1 MKSNILASRKTA
13 ALGLAALLSVGAVA
27 TANAAPQSLIP
38 PNTTGSITVHKF
50 EQPVAYGADNLGM
63 ELPPSATIGYD
74 PLGGVTFQVQ
84 QVKGVDLTT
93 NQGWQIAQEAVDSF
107 NPFAAEA
114 SVASYGLGK
123 ATAQVTNSSG
133 ITKFANLPVG
143 LYLVQE
149 IATPTVN
156 QGEAIT
162 PAMPFLITVPLT
174 DPTDLHKWVYDVH
187 TYPKNVMSTIEKS
200 VNDRDTVAVGKDLT
214 YTINNSIPG
223 GAVTEKY
230 VITDKLDSKLTF
242 RSATVKI
249 DGVAEKDIQV
259 THASGTLTVTLGQ
272 SARAR
277 AFQSLSNNS
286 DAKISVLVTARVNAA
301 GEIDNDATL
310 TFKRADELETKL
322 PSVPVT
328 TKFGGIQ
335 IQKKDRE
342 GRGLAGAVFEVWASH
357 SNDFAS
363 AQKVSVDGVSSW
375 TTPTSGQL
383 TIAGLRY
390 SAWAN
395 GVGLSQSSPAYFHY
409 WLVEVKAPAGYELL
423 AEPIH
428 FAVAS
433 QAGAAAQIQV
443 LNTPHNAGEQLP
455 LTGGNGLVGLIGLGL
470 VTLGGGMYGISR
482 KHRSQAD
489 TDTPIW

>member
-1 MKSNILASRKTA
+1 MKPNIPASRKTA
-13 ALGLAALLSVGAVA
+13 ALGLAALLSMGMVS
-27 TANAAPQSLIP
+27 TANAAPESLIP
-38 PNTTGSITVHKF
+38 PNTKGSITVHKF
-50 EQPVAYGADNLGM
+50 EQPVAYGSDNLGM
-63 ELPPSATIGYD
+63 ELPVTATSGYT
-74 PLGGVTFQVQ
+74 PLSGVTFQVQ

-93 NQGWQIAQEAVDSF
+93 NQGWQAAQEAVDKF
-107 NPFAAEA
+107 DPFAAEA
-114 SVASYGLGK
+114 SVASYGLGE
-123 ATAQVTNSSG
+123 ATSQKTDSSG
-133 ITKFANLPVG
+133 VTKFANLPVG

-149 IATPTVN
+149 TATPTVP

-174 DPTDLHKWVYDVH
+174 DPTDLHRWVYDVH
-187 TYPKNVMSTIEKS
+187 AYPKNVMSTIEKS
-200 VNDRDTVAVGKDLT
+200 VNDRESVAVGKELT
-214 YTINNSIPG
+214 YTIESSIPG

-230 VITDKLDSKLTF
+230 VVTDKLDPKLTF
-242 RSATVKI
+242 RSATVQI
-249 DGVAEKDIQV
+249 DGVAEKDVQAV
-259 THASGTLTVTLGQ
+259 HSGGTLTVTLGKD
-272 SARAR
+272 ARTR
-277 AFQSLSNNS
+277 AFQSLTKNS
-286 DAKISVLVTARVNAA
+286 EAKVTVLVTARVNAA

-310 TFKRADELETKL
+310 TFKRADELETEFS
-322 PSVPVT
+322 SVPVT

-383 TIAGLRY
+383 AIDGLRY

-428 FAVAS
+428 FTVAS
-433 QAGAAAQIQV
+433 QAGAAPQIEV
-443 LNTPHNAGEQLP
+443 LNTPHNAGEPLP
-455 LTGGNGLVGLIGLGL
+455 LTGGNGLIGLVGLGL
-470 VTLGGGMYGISR
+470 VVLAGGMYGMSR
-482 KHRSQAD
+482 KHRAQAASN
-489 TDTPIW
+489 TLIW